1 MREECRNDTMN
12 REGKQENVLMH
23 SFRKE
28 DVICDFILKEGFSD
42 GVISSENYHF
52 HSFFEIHYVLNGRMH
67 IMIDDQDMELH
78 CGDVCIIPPK
88 MVHYIYPDE
97 GSHRVGFRFFYK
109 QMKGGEQ
116 NGLFARFQNA
126 FGGLGQAYI
135 LQERELFQQ
144 CIHASRKAFSET
156 APANIV
162 DELLFIA
169 LDVLSYSVLET
180 DVEKKT
186 YPCTYTDSFLTEQIE
201 DYLNSHYQG
210 VPKLEE
216 LADSLKLSVRQTQRV
231 IFRLFGMN
239 FSRLVTA
246 KRLTVARF
254 LLHRTGSSIE
264 EIACRV
270 GFCDKPYFYR
280 KFSACYGIT
289 PVQYRKEHLR

>member
-1 MREECRNDTMN
+1 MN
-12 REGKQENVLMH
+12 REEKQENALMH

-28 DVICDFILKEGFSD
+28 DIRIDLILKEGFSD

-52 HSFFEIHYVLNGRMH
+52 HSFFEIHYVLSGKMH
-67 IMIDDQDMELH
+67 IMIDDREIELG

-88 MVHYIYPDE
+88 LVHYIYPDAD
-97 GSHRVGFRFFYK
+97 SHRIGFRFFYK

-116 NGLFARFQNA
+116 NGVFARFQSA
-126 FGGLGQAYI
+126 FGGLRKACI
-135 LQERELFQQ
+135 LQEHALFRQ
-144 CIHASRKAFSET
+144 CIDASRKAFSEA
-156 APANIV
+156 APADIV
-162 DELLFIA
+162 DPLLFIT
-169 LDVLSYSVLET
+169 LDILSYAVLQKNP
-180 DVEKKT
+180 EKEAYLST
-186 YPCTYTDSFLTEQIE
+186 FTDSFLTEQIE

-210 VPKLEE
+210 TPKLEE

-254 LLHRTGSSIE
+254 LLRRTKISTE
-264 EIACRV
+264 EIACKA

-280 KFSACYGIT
+280 KFSAHYGIT
-289 PVQYRKEHLR
+289 PVQYRKEHLQ